1 MVDGTKAADAYRT
14 ISEVAEDVGVPQH
27 VLRFWETK
35 FTMIRPL
42 KRGGNRRYYRPE
54 DVALLKVINS
64 LLYTEGYTIR
74 GVQKL
79 LREQGARALIQRF
92 LRKDG
97 EVALADDASA
107 APAAQVADI
116 GGAPAF
122 MPFTSEAQE
131 PAAPAPVPVVESP
144 LYAADAEPVAFDAPP
159 ALEPAPAPVAI
170 DPNADLVSQ
179 LKAVRDNL
187 AQALRAA

>member
-1 MVDGTKAADAYRT
+1 MVESNKAADAYRT

-54 DVALLKVINS
+54 DVALLKVVNS

-92 LRKDG
+92 MRKDG
-97 EVALADDASA
+97 EAPEAEA

-116 GGAPAF
+116 AGAPAF
-122 MPFTSEAQE
+122 MPFTSETQA
-131 PAAPAPVPVVESP
+131 PAAPPPTPEVESP
-144 LYAADAEPVAFDAPP
+144 LYAAAAQPAAFIAPA
-159 ALEPAPAPVAI
+159 ALEPAPEPVAL
-170 DPNADLVSQ
+170 DPNANLLSQ
-179 LKAVRDNL
+179 LKTVRDNL
-187 AQALRAA
+187 AQALKAAA